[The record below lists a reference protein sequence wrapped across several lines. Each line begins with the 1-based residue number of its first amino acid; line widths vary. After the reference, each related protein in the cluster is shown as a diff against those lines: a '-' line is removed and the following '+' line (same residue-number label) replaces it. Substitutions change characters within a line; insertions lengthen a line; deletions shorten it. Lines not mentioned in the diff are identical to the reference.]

1 MSGLA
6 FPYSFALPERARPPM
21 ELIKENELE
30 SLDLSGGPWRE
41 EAVLTDQ
48 TKRER
53 AKKKAK

>member
-1 MSGLA
+1 
-6 FPYSFALPERARPPM
+6 M

-53 AKKKAK
+53 AKMKAKKKLIITKSRTR